1 MMLTTDEVVAEYK
14 SLAGHLR
21 RTSGNNGYLYP
32 FAVDEK
38 HTDKEGDDW
47 YIITAFVN
55 SLDRWL
61 LKQCDINE
69 EYCGTAYPHQKY
81 SDYPRYNVHGS
92 LLTIISLRWL

>member
-14 SLAGHLR
+14 SIEGHVRRLAG
-21 RTSGNNGYLYP
+21 GPGYLYP
-32 FAVDEK
+32 LAVDEK
-38 HTDKEGDDW
+38 HIDEEGNDW

-69 EYCGTAYPHQKY
+69 EYCGTAYPHPKY
-81 SDYPRYNVHGS
+81 SAYPRYNVHGT
-92 LLTIISLRWL
+92 LLTNIILRWS